1 MKHHLSGILR
11 SIKKTPVLFLL
22 ITLVI
27 VALFLVNKKEGFTD
41 YEKNVSYPNVYHDD
55 ANKIEKEYVKSKGP
69 LFDYYNNQFYQYQ
82 QRDFIMEPELP
93 KSTLTES
100 KTEAILDRIDNI
112 LKKIEKKENPPNKR
126 KKIPHDIPSGTVTL
140 KSQNYSKI

>member
-1 MKHHLSGILR
+1 MKNRLSGILR
-11 SIKKTPVLFLL
+11 SIKKTPVLYLL
-22 ITLVI
+22 IAFFI

-82 QRDFIMEPELP
+82 QRDFIMETELP
-93 KSTLTES
+93 KSTLTQS

-112 LKKIEKKENPPNKR
+112 LKKIEKKETQPVKT
-126 KKIPHDIPSGTVTL
+126 KKVPHDIPSGSLTL